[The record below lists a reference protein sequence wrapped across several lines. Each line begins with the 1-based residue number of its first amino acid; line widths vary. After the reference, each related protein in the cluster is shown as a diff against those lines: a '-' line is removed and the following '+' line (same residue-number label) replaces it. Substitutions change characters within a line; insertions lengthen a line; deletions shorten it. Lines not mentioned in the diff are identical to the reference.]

1 MIPTLRTGLCAALGC
16 VLGLAAPVAAADN
29 DRHQALA
36 VAASA
41 AAMPAV
47 VPVTLPSVPMAGAV
61 TLVPIEMTAPVMLP
75 FERQRPAFAAP
86 ARSRVRGTLL
96 PSLYVSLAGLN
107 AFDAYTTTVGVAK
120 GATEANP
127 LMRGVAG
134 KPAAMWAVKGC
145 VTAASIYMAERLWKK
160 NRKVEAITVMAIT
173 NGMMAVVAARNA
185 AVVNGR

>member
-1 MIPTLRTGLCAALGC
+1 MIPTLRTGFVAALVC
-16 VLGLAAPVAAADN
+16 LCGLAAPVSAADR
-29 DRHQALA
+29 DRGPVLA

-41 AAMPAV
+41 AA
-47 VPVTLPSVPMAGAV
+47 VTTALPSVPMAGAV
-61 TLVPIEMTAPVMLP
+61 TLVPIELTAPVMLP
-75 FERQRPAFAAP
+75 FERQQPAFSAP

-107 AFDAYTTTVGVAK
+107 AFDAYTTTVGVST

-127 LMRGVAG
+127 VMRGVAG
-134 KPAAMWAVKGC
+134 NPAAMWAVKGG

-185 AVVNGR
+185 AVLNGR